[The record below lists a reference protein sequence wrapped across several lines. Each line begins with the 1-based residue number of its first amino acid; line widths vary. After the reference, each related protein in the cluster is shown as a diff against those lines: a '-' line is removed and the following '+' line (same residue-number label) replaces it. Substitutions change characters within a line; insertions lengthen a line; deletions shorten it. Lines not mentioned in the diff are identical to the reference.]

1 MKALSRICIG
11 LGIFLF
17 IAGGVYALTAHE
29 PAGAVQLIVAAI
41 TALFVAYVLRIV
53 GSEQADVAP
62 EAEVH
67 VGPTIWPFGFAVAG
81 VLLLLGLI
89 VSPWFWVAG
98 GIAFAISAAGWLRD
112 VARSHAAP

>member
-1 MKALSRICIG
+1 MKALSRICVG

-17 IAGGVYALTAHE
+17 VAGGVYAMTAHE
-29 PAGAVQLIVAAI
+29 PAGAVQLVVAAL
-41 TALFVAYVLRIV
+41 TSLFVAFVLRLV
-53 GSEQADVAP
+53 GNDHEEEAP

-81 VLLLLGLI
+81 VLLLLALI
-89 VSPWFWVAG
+89 VSPWFWLAG
-98 GIAFAISAAGWLRD
+98 GLAFAISAAGWLRD